1 VKKNYFNLSSRVYT
15 GGLFI
20 ILALGIS
27 GIFTGCKK
35 DQPAEPAVTE
45 TLVTPV
51 PEIPVIPP
59 VTPPA
64 PAVVPTQMEALQAII
79 NYNNRFYNQYGT
91 YGSSFKANYWKDENH
106 TNRMDFWMQQEAI
119 ETLIDAY
126 DINPS
131 TDLKNK
137 IQYLYNG
144 VRDANGLLWT
154 STIYNDDIAWGVL
167 MCVRAYKITND
178 GGMLDMAK
186 NNFDMM
192 WNRAWDTQY
201 LEGGL
206 WWTTANQTKNTC
218 VNAPAAICAM
228 LLYQATG
235 DAGYRDK
242 AKLIMDWMV
251 TKLYASSGEV
261 KGAMNKAGTIT
272 EGALSYTQGTFIG
285 ACDLMRNDYPAV
297 NYLAMGTK
305 AMDYAKSNMC
315 LSSGG
320 ILKDENGNNDTQGM
334 KSIFARWACRFT
346 KNTNQVGRY
355 GSWLDAN
362 ALQVWSI
369 RNLQGLMWSQWTVK
383 TPETGRNAFET
394 TTGVAMVNGVYIYR

>member
-51 PEIPVIPP
+51 PETPVIPP

-154 STIYNDDIAWGVL
+154 SNIYNDDIAWGVL
-167 MCVRAYKITND
+167 MCLRAYKITND

-206 WWTTANQTKNTC
+206 WWTTANQTKKHLCKCTGSYLRH
-218 VNAPAAICAM
+218 AIVPGNRRC
-228 LLYQATG
+228 G
-235 DAGYRDK
+235 
-242 AKLIMDWMV
+242 
-251 TKLYASSGEV
+251 
-261 KGAMNKAGTIT
+261 
-272 EGALSYTQGTFIG
+272 LS
-285 ACDLMRNDYPAV
+285 R
-297 NYLAMGTK
+297 
-305 AMDYAKSNMC
+305 
-315 LSSGG
+315 
-320 ILKDENGNNDTQGM
+320 
-334 KSIFARWACRFT
+334 
-346 KNTNQVGRY
+346 
-355 GSWLDAN
+355 
-362 ALQVWSI
+362 
-369 RNLQGLMWSQWTVK
+369 
-383 TPETGRNAFET
+383 
-394 TTGVAMVNGVYIYR
+394 